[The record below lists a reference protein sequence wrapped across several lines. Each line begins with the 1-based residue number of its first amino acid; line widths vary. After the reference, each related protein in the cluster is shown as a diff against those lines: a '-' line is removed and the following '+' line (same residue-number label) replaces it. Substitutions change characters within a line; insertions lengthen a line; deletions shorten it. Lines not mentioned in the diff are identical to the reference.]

1 MRYGDI
7 FTAIFKSEISTTAPS
22 LVLRRE
28 CLVAGGFDET
38 KPFSDIDFIT
48 KLASRFKAVILYEPL
63 LYRRLHDANDSGSNW
78 IKGYE
83 QGVSLIGLYKKKLPA
98 SVVREALFKLYINFG
113 EDCLSHK
120 ERRKS
125 IKYFF
130 YAWKNRPLTII
141 PLKKTAKGVLQAL
154 INYGGN
160 DPTNIVAKPWTKST
174 QPKRILAI
182 RLQAMGDVTITL
194 PYLQYLRHAV
204 PAQTKLDLLTRKECE
219 GIPRNIY
226 LFDKVISIGGGRS
239 FKRQLLHTYFL
250 LPKLLMRRYDVIV
263 DLQNNEISEL

>member
-1 MRYGDI
+1 MFGG
-7 FTAIFKSEISTTAPS
+7 
-22 LVLRRE
+22 RR
-28 CLVAGGFDET
+28 VRQT

-113 EDCLSHK
+113 EDCLLHR
-120 ERRKS
+120 ERRKA

-130 YAWKNRPLTII
+130 YAWQNRPLNII
-141 PLKKTAKGVLQAL
+141 PLKKTAKGVLQVL

-160 DPTNIVAKPWTKST
+160 DPANISARPWTKNT

-194 PYLQYLRHAV
+194 PYLQHLRNSV
-204 PAQTKLDLLTRKECE
+204 PVTTKLDFFTRKECDD
-219 GIPRNIY
+219 IPKNI
-226 LFDKVISIGGGRS
+226 
-239 FKRQLLHTYFL
+239 
-250 LPKLLMRRYDVIV
+250 
-263 DLQNNEISEL
+263 